1 MNFRLETR
9 PEQDSDLDTWT
20 PALTREKEF
29 LIAAHNTAKIQKN
42 RDHVSQKS
50 PQADTYFYK

>member
-29 LIAAHNTAKIQKN
+29 LIAAHNTAKNPKE
-42 RDHVSQKS
+42 
-50 PQADTYFYK
+50 